1 MNNNVI
7 KGLSGLC
14 LLLSLLLLIEWLVTE
29 SSEQLEANSNAGAQ
43 QQLAL
48 TELPKLEI
56 EIKPL
61 ESYTQMVE
69 SPLFIEGRKPI
80 VEDLTTAS
88 NNEEGVEIKDLV
100 LQGIY
105 SVKGEML
112 VLFNK
117 KGAERKYLKKSAGQD
132 VNGWLLQEIKA
143 DRVVLE
149 RDGKQQTVMLRK
161 PKPKQLKKTKPARRK
176 ALKRPKLNPEN

>member
-1 MNNNVI
+1 MNNHVI

-14 LLLSLLLLIEWLVTE
+14 LLLLLLLLVEWLLTE
-29 SSEQLEANSNAGAQ
+29 TSEQAMVNSILVEQ
-43 QQLAL
+43 QPRAL
-48 TELPKLEI
+48 TELPQLEI
-56 EIKPL
+56 EIKAL
-61 ESYTQMVE
+61 EGYSQMVE
-69 SPLFIEGRKPI
+69 SPVFIEGRKPI
-80 VEDLTTAS
+80 VDDAEAES
-88 NNEEGVEIKDLV
+88 VNEESTEIKDLE

-105 SVKGEML
+105 SVKGEMI

-132 VNGWLLQEIKA
+132 VNGWLLQEINA

-161 PKPKQLKKTKPARRK
+161 PKPKQLRPAKPRRRK
-176 ALKRPKLNPEN
+176 AVKRPKLNPEK